1 MNARTLLQSDLAT
14 LWRDATMLELGAL
27 VQATCLGAGAGFRED
42 GAVLLAD
49 GQACWPPTHPPGT
62 PRELHLQRSSP
73 ARVQAL
79 RKEHRDLWLHGAASG
94 GLDPSGAL
102 ALAQAGVDSLSVH
115 SGPAEAG
122 DGPWCSLLDLPLPV
136 VVSATYGPAT
146 PGQAI
151 LDRLERVQASN
162 AARCLVWLPVCPG
175 GRVLRPDDTDGIM
188 DARLLALTRLALPA
202 RVRVRSSWS
211 AFGWKMAQFLLTCG
225 ADEVAGR
232 GLEEEQ
238 AWGPGFAP
246 AAVVGAEQ
254 ARAGVLEAGRQPVEV
269 RGCAWE
275 S

>member
-1 MNARTLLQSDLAT
+1 M
-14 LWRDATMLELGAL
+14 
-27 VQATCLGAGAGFRED
+27 
-42 GAVLLAD
+42 LLAD
-49 GQACWPPTHPPGT
+49 GQACWRPTQSPGT

-73 ARVQAL
+73 DRVQAL
-79 RKEHRDLWLHGAASG
+79 RQENPDLWLHAAVSG
-94 GLDPSGAL
+94 EPGRSEAL

-122 DGPWCSLLDLPLPV
+122 DGPWCSLLEVPLPV

-146 PGQAI
+146 TGEAI
-151 LDRLERVQASN
+151 LDRLERVQASS
-162 AARCLVWLPVCPG
+162 AARCLVWLPGCPG
-175 GRVLRPDDTDGIM
+175 DRVLRPDDTDGIM

-202 RVRVRSSWS
+202 RMRVRSSWP

-254 ARAGVLEAGRQPVEV
+254 ARAGVLEAGRQAVEV